1 MLSLVSRNLKI
12 FFKDKTIL
20 FFSLLGV
27 LIVLGLYVLF
37 LGNVAFKEFENIPG
51 TKFLIATW
59 VMSSIIAMIPINSS
73 LGSLSTMLI
82 DKEKGTYDD
91 LILTSISRTQI
102 IGGYVL
108 STFIVTFSLSIIALI
123 LTEVYI
129 GIIGGP
135 LLSLQAVGEIV
146 LLIVLNTLIATLTLF
161 CISLFF
167 KKLNTYSVFNSVLST
182 LIGFLTGTLVIIGE
196 LPAAFQV
203 VIKIFPFSH
212 SASLFRKIMMK
223 EPIQMVFLGADSNV
237 VNNFRK
243 TMGID
248 FYMNSKPI
256 SPYTSLLYLAIVGLI
271 SFIISYVRLQKKQG

>member
-1 MLSLVSRNLKI
+1 MLALVNRNLKI
-12 FFKDKTIL
+12 FFKDKAIL
-20 FFSLLGV
+20 LFSLVGI

-37 LGNVAFKEFENIPG
+37 LGNVTFEEFENIPG
-51 TKFLIATW
+51 TNFLIATW

-73 LGSLSTMLI
+73 LGSLTTMLV

-123 LTEVYI
+123 FTEVYI

-135 LLSLQAVGEIV
+135 LLSLQGVGEII

-161 CISLFF
+161 CVSLFF
-167 KKLNTYSVFNSVLST
+167 KNLNAYSLFNSILAT

-203 VIKIFPFSH
+203 AVKIFPFSH
-212 SASLFRKIMMK
+212 SASLFRKIMME
-223 EPIQMVFLGADSNV
+223 EPIRIVFLGADSSV
-237 VNNFRK
+237 INNFRK
-243 TMGID
+243 IMGID
-248 FYMNSKPI
+248 FYMNGEPI
-256 SPYTSLLYLAIVGLI
+256 SPYISILYLAIFGLM
-271 SFIISYVRLQKKQG
+271 SFIVSYVSLQKKQG